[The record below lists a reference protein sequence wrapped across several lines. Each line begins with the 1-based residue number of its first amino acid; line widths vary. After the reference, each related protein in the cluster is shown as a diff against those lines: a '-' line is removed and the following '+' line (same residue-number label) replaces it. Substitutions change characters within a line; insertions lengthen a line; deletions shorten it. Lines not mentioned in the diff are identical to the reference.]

1 MPVLTRSTRA
11 GAALCAVI
19 VATFGLTACSS
30 STKHSASAP
39 PSGESGKPVDTGA
52 RTDVTSADG
61 ALTLETTSTRAA
73 DVAGGQVLVTVSG
86 HAVTTNGSTNSEALH
101 VTSNG
106 TDFSRVFGPAGSSRR
121 GLITGLVNGNNTIV
135 ASSASSRVQLTVVNH
150 SAAGPVF
157 SGPHLEPWACTT
169 QQNGLG
175 PATDKNCDA
184 PTRTTWSYKA
194 TDGSL
199 KPLSPPTTRPA
210 DLTTIVVNGKRVPF
224 IIRTEEGTIDRGIYW
239 IWVLDPDAG
248 TPGAWHPA
256 AWNDRLV
263 YRFGGGCGTGYSQGS
278 ALAVSVDPD
287 LLAHGYALATNS
299 LDTFQTA
306 CNDVLSAEAE
316 MMTRQHFIESYGVP
330 RFTIGDGGSGGAIQQ
345 MLVAYNYPG
354 LLDAVSAALPFPDA
368 LSIAGGVTDCGL
380 LANYYSTT
388 HGNALTTAQQE
399 AINGHESTGT
409 CREWD
414 NLFVGGVRPQ
424 DGCDPQIP
432 KSEIYDPATNRSG
445 VRCTL
450 ADINVNMLGR
460 DPATGFANRPLDN
473 TGIQYGLKA
482 LNDHVI
488 NVDQFL
494 DLNQYIGGYDID
506 GNITAAR
513 ETMSES
519 VAANAYRTGRV
530 TEAGPL
536 LDVPIIL
543 RNIYTDA
550 LGDIHTR
557 THAFAIRDRLAV
569 NGHDDPNLLL
579 WTVPGASGDLV
590 NDLLGNAGGANTPII
605 VLDQWLT
612 KTAQTNSTAP
622 IAQRLTTA
630 KPPDAV
636 NQCILPS
643 GQTLTGGWELYD
655 QPGPCATAYPI
666 HDDPRIVAGS
676 AQRQDIVKCQ
686 VKAIDMHD
694 YAVPFTAAQQSRL
707 STIFAKGVCDWSKP
721 GVGQQPLTGVWLS
734 YGP

>member
-1 MPVLTRSTRA
+1 MPLQPQHRRG
-11 GAALCAVI
+11 GAILCVI
-19 VATFGLTACSS
+19 VAATFAMTACSS
-30 STKHSASAP
+30 SAKHAAS
-39 PSGESGKPVDTGA
+39 PSSTTAGKAVDDGA
-52 RTDVTSADG
+52 RTHVTSADG

-73 DVAGGQVLVTVSG
+73 DVSGGRVLVTVSG
-86 HAVTTNGSTNSEALH
+86 MALATTASNSSDPLH

-106 TDFSRVFGPAGSSRR
+106 TDFTGVLQPVGTSRR
-121 GLITGLVNGNNTIV
+121 GLITGLLDGNNTIV
-135 ASSASSRVQLTVVNH
+135 ASSGASRVQLTVVNH
-150 SAAGPVF
+150 PEAGPVF

-175 PATDKNCDA
+175 AATDKNCNA
-184 PTRTTWSYKA
+184 PTRTTWSYQA
-194 TDGSL
+194 TNGSL
-199 KPLSPPTTRPA
+199 KPLSPPTQRPT
-210 DLTTIVVNGKRVPF
+210 DLSTIVVNGKRVPF
-224 IIRTEEGTIDRGIYW
+224 IIRQEEGTIDRGIYW

-248 TPGAWHPA
+248 TPGAWRPT

-278 ALAVSVDPD
+278 ALAVTVDPD
-287 LLAHGYALATNS
+287 LLARGYALATNS

-316 MMTRQHFIESYGVP
+316 MMTRQHFIESYGLP

-345 MLVAYNYPG
+345 MLTAYNYPG

-368 LSIAGGVTDCGL
+368 VSIAGGVTDCGL
-380 LANYYSTT
+380 LVRYYTT
-388 HGNALTTAQQE
+388 PHGKALTTAQQK

-409 CREWD
+409 CKEWD
-414 NLFVGGVRPQ
+414 GLFVGGVRPQ

-432 KSEIYDPATNRSG
+432 KSEIYDPKTNRTG

-473 TGIQYGLKA
+473 SGIEYGLKA

-488 NVDQFL
+488 TVDQFL
-494 DLNQYIGGYDID
+494 DLNQYIGGYDVD
-506 GNITAAR
+506 GNVAAAR
-513 ETMSES
+513 ETMTPA
-519 VAANAYRTGRV
+519 VAANVYKTGRV
-530 TEAGPL
+530 TEAGAL

-557 THAFAIRDRLAV
+557 THAFAIRDRLKV
-569 NGHDDPNLLL
+569 NGQDDPNLLL
-579 WTVPGASGDLV
+579 WTTPGAGVNLV
-590 NDLLGNAGGANTPII
+590 NDLLGNAGGANEPII
-605 VLDQWLT
+605 VLDDWLT
-612 KTAQTNSTAP
+612 KTAQTNPAEP
-622 IAQRLTTA
+622 IARRLA
-630 KPPDAV
+630 SSKPADAV
-636 NQCILPS
+636 NRCMLPN
-643 GQTLTGGWELYD
+643 GQVLTGGWELYD

-676 AQRQDIVKCQ
+676 ARRQDIVKCQ
-686 VKAIDMHD
+686 VKPIDMHD

-707 STIFAKGVCDWSKP
+707 ATTFPNGVCDWSKP
-721 GVGQQPLTGVWLS
+721 GVGQQPQSGAWLR
-734 YGP
+734 YGS